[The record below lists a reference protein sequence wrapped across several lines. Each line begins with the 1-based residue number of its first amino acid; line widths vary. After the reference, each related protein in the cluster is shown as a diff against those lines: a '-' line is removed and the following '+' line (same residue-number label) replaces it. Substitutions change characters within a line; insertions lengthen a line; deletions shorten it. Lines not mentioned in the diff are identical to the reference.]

1 MFRLRPSIVNRYKS
15 IACKSTTAPMTSELQ
30 ELGPQAAAI
39 PFAHAKLGPFF
50 QDKPQLHNQFTEDT
64 TLRSYLRR
72 HIPSQHLP
80 AIESDLERFGGR
92 VATDVYDLHLQCDK
106 ELPQLEQ
113 FDAWGRRVDR
123 LITSSAW
130 KAMHD
135 ISAEEGLV
143 AIAYEREYGEWS
155 RLYQMAKMYLYCPSA
170 GLYSCPLAMT
180 DGAAKIIETVK
191 DQHPWL
197 MERAYG
203 RLTTRS
209 PSEFWTSGQW
219 MTERKGG
226 SDVARG
232 TETLAVPNDDGS
244 YSLHG
249 YKWFSSATDADITF
263 TLARCVDQ
271 SGKTVQG
278 TQGLSLFYLELR
290 DDKGVLNSIQP
301 QRLKNKLGTR
311 QVPTAELLLDGTRA
325 AKVSEE
331 GRGVA
336 SIAGMLTLTR
346 IHNAMSA
353 AGYMRRI
360 VNLARDY
367 STRRNAFGNHIK
379 NYPLH
384 VQTLARLEVEARAAT
399 LLTLEVS
406 RLLGWDDVGIATDA
420 ETQLLR
426 LLTPL
431 AKLYTGKQAMSVASE
446 GLESFGGQGYIE
458 DTGLPGIL
466 RDAQVLSIW
475 EGTTN
480 ILSLDV
486 LRAITKSGGSA
497 LKVYHENIQ
506 TRLATA
512 RVNEALKSAVE
523 RVNEASGNTI
533 SFAGKHSDL
542 LELAARDFAYSL
554 SRTFM
559 GALLVEH
566 AAAEGAT
573 DMDVYAAQRW
583 CEADL
588 SPVTTALKAG
598 AYTGRA
604 VDANF
609 RLVFDGYPHPSRL

>member
-1 MFRLRPSIVNRYKS
+1 MFKLRQSVFNWYKT
-15 IACKSTTAPMTSELQ
+15 IARKSTSAPMTSELQ
-30 ELGPQAAAI
+30 ELERQAAAI

-50 QDKPQLHNQFTEDT
+50 QDKPELHNQFTGDT
-64 TLRSYLRR
+64 ILRSYLRR

-92 VATDVYDLHLQCDK
+92 VATDLYDLHLQCDK

-123 LITSSAW
+123 LITSPAW

-135 ISAEEGLV
+135 VSAEEGLI
-143 AIAYEREYGEWS
+143 AIAYERKYGEWS
-155 RLYQMAKMYLYCPSA
+155 RLYQMAKVYLFCPSA

-180 DGAAKIIETVK
+180 DGAAKIIESVK
-191 DQHPWL
+191 GQHPWL
-197 MERAYG
+197 MERAYS
-203 RLTTRS
+203 RLTSRS

-219 MTERKGG
+219 MTERRGG

-232 TETLAVPNDDGS
+232 TETLAVSQDDGS
-244 YSLHG
+244 YTLHG
-249 YKWFSSATDADITF
+249 YKWFSSATDADMTF
-263 TLARCVDQ
+263 TLARCIDQ
-271 SGKTVQG
+271 SGNIVQG

-290 DDKGVLNSIQP
+290 DENGALNNIQP

-325 AKVSEE
+325 AKVSAE

-346 IHNAMSA
+346 LHNSMAA
-353 AGYMRRI
+353 AGGMRRI

-367 STRRNAFGNHIK
+367 STRRHAFGNPIK

-406 RLLGWDDVGIATDA
+406 RLLGRDDVGIATDE
-420 ETQLLR
+420 ETQLMR

-431 AKLYTGKQAMSVASE
+431 TKLYTGKQAMSVTSE
-446 GLESFGGQGYIE
+446 GLECFGGQGYIE
-458 DTGLPGIL
+458 DTGLPGML

-486 LRAITKSGGSA
+486 LRAISKSGGSA
-497 LKVYHENIQ
+497 LKVYHEDIQ

-512 RVNEALKSAVE
+512 KDKEALKSAVE
-523 RVNEASGNTI
+523 RVNEALGNTVG
-533 SFAGKHSDL
+533 FAGKHSEL

-554 SRTFM
+554 SKTFM

-566 AAAEGAT
+566 AAADGAT

-583 CEADL
+583 CEANL
-588 SPVTTALKAG
+588 CPVITALKAG

-609 RLVFDGYPHPSRL
+609 RMVFDGYPHPSRL